1 MINGWAVGQGS
12 WGVDGVDQGSEDGF
26 GGNGLHTGE
35 DFVLKVGVGVRGVA
49 ATEGGGGVVPEGG
62 RQGRVADGKPRGRAG
77 HGDDARDNRV
87 MRPGEGVVVD
97 RSAAGRLAEDGDAR
111 GVAAEGVDI
120 VAYPLERQALI
131 EKAEVLVPVRVAGEA
146 EEAQAVAGR

>member
-1 MINGWAVGQGS
+1 
-12 WGVDGVDQGSEDGF
+12 
-26 GGNGLHTGE
+26 
-35 DFVLKVGVGVRGVA
+35 
-49 ATEGGGGVVPEGG
+49 
-62 RQGRVADGKPRGRAG
+62 
-77 HGDDARDNRV
+77 